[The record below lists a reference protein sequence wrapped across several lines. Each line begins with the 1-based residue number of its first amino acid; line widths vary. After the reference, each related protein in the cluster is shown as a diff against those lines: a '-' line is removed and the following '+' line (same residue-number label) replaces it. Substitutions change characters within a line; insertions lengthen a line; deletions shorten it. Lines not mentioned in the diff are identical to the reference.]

1 MKLCSSDMFQLY
13 FYQNLFDPLN
23 NSKII
28 NQNKLTKDTVLKLL
42 NEFFSLNRQK
52 NEARVERFAAEHSI
66 TRE

>member
-1 MKLCSSDMFQLY
+1 MFQLY

-52 NEARVERFAAEHSI
+52 NEARVERSAAEHSI
-66 TRE
+66 MRE

>member
-1 MKLCSSDMFQLY
+1 MFQLY

-52 NEARVERFAAEHSI
+52 NEARVEIFAAEHSI